1 MKSSLLP
8 LIIFLTAC
16 TTPPVST
23 YNTTGPTGSLTSQQ
37 VTFNGNVC
45 RYDTGL
51 TIYTQGNCPAAVKSN
66 VYTR

>member
-1 MKSSLLP
+1 MKSRLFS

-23 YNTTGPTGSLTSQQ
+23 YNTTGPTGSLINQQ

-45 RYDTGL
+45 HYDTGL
-51 TIYTQGNCPAAVKSN
+51 TIYTQSDCPPTVKSN